1 MLDPLGVAVLCL
13 AIWQQPEAAPAPA
26 VIPAAPRQLLARN
39 AKDLDGLELD
49 IAVGRRLLVEAS
61 TLPAELRSLGDE
73 DFLAPEL
80 NIVRISSPRFYE
92 KSTQGR
98 HGDQIGERTYDGR
111 LLYSGRPPEAYEDS
125 LLTLDTVER
134 GLAKAQRT
142 GFPVKHFYWNYFE
155 EAGYHLPGFLQEI
168 GESPSSLVL
177 HLAKL
182 GRVISWVENA
192 TTGMHEVV
200 LESPDPWSQLKLTP
214 QQIENAVSSLLGES
228 KKYQEALLQRLV
240 ERSKS
245 EPLRR
250 YRFSLDPTLGLA
262 VREEWETTLK
272 GELLSHTVCEDFSKV
287 QDRNVRLPKVCRVL
301 RYASERFPTYI
312 SKTPLYEITAKL
324 RGAEPRAFSDKEFEL
339 WYDEPGGAVFDHT
352 AQKAATDKTKIYR
365 VPGSASEL
373 ARASQGALG
382 VSKSNWRIIIN
393 VTVLLVMIVCIIRR
407 RGVRSQ

>member
-1 MLDPLGVAVLCL
+1 VLNPIGVAVLSL
-13 AIWQQPEAAPAPA
+13 AIWQQPEAAPAPV
-26 VIPAAPRQLLARN
+26 VIPAASRQLLERN

-61 TLPAELRSLGDE
+61 TLPAELRSLGEE

-80 NIVRISSPRFYE
+80 NIVRISGARFYE

-98 HGDQIGERTYDGR
+98 KGNQIGERTYDGR
-111 LLYSGRPPEAYEDS
+111 LLYSGRPPEANQES

-134 GLAKAQRT
+134 GLAKVQRS

-182 GRVISWVENA
+182 GRVVSWVENA

-214 QQIENAVSSLLGES
+214 EQIKNAVSSLLGES

-250 YRFSLDPTLGLA
+250 YRFSLDPTLDLA
-262 VREEWETTLK
+262 VREEWETTSK
-272 GELLSHTVCEDFSKV
+272 GELLSHTVCEDLTKV
-287 QDRNVRLPKVCRVL
+287 QDRNVRLPKACRVL
-301 RYASERFPTYI
+301 IYASERFPSYI
-312 SKTPLYEITAKL
+312 SKTPLYEVTANLKK
-324 RGAEPRAFSDKEFEL
+324 AEPRAFSDKDFEL
-339 WYDEPGGAVFDHT
+339 WYDKPGGAVFDHT
-352 AQKAATDKTKIYR
+352 AQKTATDKTNIYR

-373 ARASQGALG
+373 ARASNGALG
-382 VSKSNWRIIIN
+382 VSKTGWLIIIN
-393 VTVLLVMIVCIIRR
+393 SVVLLIMVVYIIRR
-407 RGVRSQ
+407 RGVQSK